1 MRIDV
6 GKRIREIRQGQG
18 LTQQTLAIRSGLTR
32 SYLSMLESGKKVPA
46 ISTLDRIAEVCGVSL
61 GDFFDAPDDS
71 PDIVVVRPEDRK
83 PITKDSLS
91 FGYAYETLASGKK
104 GKIMEPFLVEVKP
117 GKKRHEFIHRGEEF
131 CFVLEG
137 KIRLIF
143 KEQEIILNVGDS
155 VYFDSSFPHKWEA
168 IGNKSGLI
176 ISINSHRRPDEIGVE
191 AARAVTEE

>member
-46 ISTLDRIAEVCGVSL
+46 ISTLARIAEVCGVSM
-61 GDFFDAPDDS
+61 GDFFEAQEDS
-71 PDIVVVRPEDRK
+71 PDIVVIRPEDRK
-83 PITKDSLS
+83 PITKDSSS

-104 GKIMEPFLVEVKP
+104 SKIMEPFLVEVKP
-117 GKKRHEFIHRGEEF
+117 GKKRHEFIHQGEEF
-131 CFVLEG
+131 CFVLDG
-137 KIRLIF
+137 KIRLVF
-143 KEQEIILNVGDS
+143 KEQEIILNKGDC

-168 IGNKSGLI
+168 IGSKAGLL
-176 ISINSHRRPDEIGVE
+176 ISVNSHRKPEEISVDAVK
-191 AARAVTEE
+191 AATEE